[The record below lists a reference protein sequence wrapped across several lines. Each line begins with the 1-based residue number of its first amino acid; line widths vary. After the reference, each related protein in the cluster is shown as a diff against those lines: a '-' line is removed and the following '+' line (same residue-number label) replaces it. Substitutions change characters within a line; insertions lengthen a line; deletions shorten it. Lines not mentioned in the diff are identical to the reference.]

1 MKKTTLRMAFGGAFG
16 TIPSGV
22 SVGGL
27 RAMNDRDDALRRDAT
42 SRYGIDA
49 QSATARMGDATSRYG
64 IDAQSANA
72 RLGADT
78 QRYGYDTSAASH
90 RYGVDAQSATAR
102 MTDATQRFGIGTQAD
117 TSKYGFD
124 ASKAASM
131 YGADAS
137 KAASMYGAD
146 ASKAASKY
154 GADASMYNAGLGAQ
168 ASNFAATTGA
178 NASMHNAGLGANAS
192 MYNAGLGALA
202 SNFAATTGANA
213 SMYNAGLGANASM
226 HNAGLAA
233 QSNNFGAITQANA
246 SMHNAG
252 LAAQANNYSADSNLL
267 GNMWHMKNGGEV
279 PVRVGLRNGGEI
291 RAMDGFSERS
301 GATGSFASQAGNIK
315 WLSPKDAIEFSAK
328 MQAVDDAHALQQAQL
343 SAAGGGIHDRGIG
356 GAGVQSPGAQLAQ
369 QQANQRWGWE
379 QQDRAYAMQNRP
391 LEMQER
397 QRLTGRRNMYDAAL
411 AGHFGAG
418 GFGGKMVG
426 AMPVRPQP
434 GFGLPQHSFGLRDG
448 GEINARWGF
457 SDGNIVYKTPLLQAK
472 EDAELAEY
480 EARRKNVEAPR
491 LRDGGEIHA
500 NMGYEYLVPD
510 NPERTPGWV
519 QEFNA
524 KGRGAYVG
532 RDKAKANEYAV
543 AKRNAETTDRMASG
557 GAYPGAVSLDAQ
569 RNPYKRVTDLENM
582 YDDTGYNPYT
592 GISDPS
598 KKGWGA
604 QWVATSK
611 YRLRDG
617 GDMLQTGM
625 GGDVPGTGKGDKVP
639 AKYEPGEFVVSNDML
654 DAQPG
659 LRDHLRTLRE
669 QVLADKGMTV
679 QEADAKA
686 VGKGRGLRASEGAD
700 GEVLKQR
707 RMRDFNLTAADYGAI
722 EGGLQAKE
730 RRGENIR
737 NALGKN
743 DGFAKLATLNQQAAN
758 ADAKVQ
764 ADAARGIYRDVE
776 PTASPEL
783 TQKIDDGRRSDLRGY
798 VDAQSMRDPGG
809 ALPAVPKSLRDT
821 GNIYKTVDALGRTTY
836 SGGNVKEGA
845 KFIGNDGNEFTPK
858 GKVEYAKPGEPVG
871 MFPGGGGVVFTPR
884 SSDPAQ
890 RTEDI
895 ATAKANAAAF
905 RAQQAAQDAEESRAY
920 HEAGMAGNREIAKN
934 QSLRDIDARVKS
946 AQHVLSSR
954 TTTDGEKAAALK
966 IVDDAG
972 SMLQGVE
979 RSYAEGETNRARD
992 AAQSATT
999 IRAEE
1004 LRSQADMARAQ
1015 APLRAAEAQRQRDA
1029 AIWAAAGGD
1038 PVKASQLAAQAGL
1051 DPKKY
1056 TDMVSTAQGQ
1066 VKARNDIESST
1077 QKLIRDRI
1085 AGTLPSSGDPK
1096 ADEAFADRIA
1106 NTIVTNNPKVARL
1119 NPEQLAEVLPELRA
1133 RATLLER
1140 FRNPQESG
1148 YESWVPD
1155 AIAGRSAPDRM
1166 SQLPPT
1172 EFFKGAKLEEKASG
1186 LRGALTFGGL
1196 EKGDFVLNLP
1206 GYKNMNLGKLDDT
1219 ERNELMKL
1227 INAANGG
1234 AK

>member
-1 MKKTTLRMAFGGAFG
+1 MNCKPKHKTLRAANGFGINPWVNPLEPQQSNSITQLTQNNAARQFAN
-16 TIPSGV
+16 SAY
-22 SVGGL
+22 SW
-27 RAMNDRDDALRRDAT
+27 ADQDR
-42 SRYGIDA
+42 
-49 QSATARMGDATSRYG
+49 
-64 IDAQSANA
+64 ANA
-72 RLGADT
+72 
-78 QRYGYDTSAASH
+78 Q
-90 RYGVDAQSATAR
+90 Q
-102 MTDATQRFGIGTQAD
+102 ATQFNQGLQRDQFGLQAGQQRFNQGLLRDQ
-117 TSKYGFD
+117 FD
-124 ASKAASM
+124 ASRQDQALN
-131 YGADAS
+131 
-137 KAASMYGAD
+137 
-146 ASKAASKY
+146 
-154 GADASMYNAGLGAQ
+154 NAYRARREQRQVMDFNRAQ
-168 ASNFAATTGA
+168 TAMSQP
-178 NASMHNAGLGANAS
+178 L
-192 MYNAGLGALA
+192 
-202 SNFAATTGANA
+202 
-213 SMYNAGLGANASM
+213 
-226 HNAGLAA
+226 
-233 QSNNFGAITQANA
+233 QA
-246 SMHNAG
+246 
-252 LAAQANNYSADSNLL
+252 
-267 GNMWHMKNGGEV
+267 MK
-279 PVRVGLRNGGEI
+279 PYRLRNGGEI
-291 RAMDGFSERS
+291 HAAVGFGSE
-301 GATGSFASQAGNIK
+301 GYT
-315 WLSPKDAIEFSAK
+315 D
-328 MQAVDDAHALQQAQL
+328 
-343 SAAGGGIHDRGIG
+343 
-356 GAGVQSPGAQLAQ
+356 
-369 QQANQRWGWE
+369 RWGTRWMSPRDGVE
-379 QQDRAYAMQNRP
+379 FENK
-391 LEMQER
+391 
-397 QRLTGRRNMYDAAL
+397 QRLTELQIAEKEAQLGL
-411 AGHFGAG
+411 G
-418 GFGGKMVG
+418 GME
-426 AMPVRPQP
+426 RPGMQP
-434 GFGLPQHSFGLRDG
+434 GLEQAGVPRRGLRM
-448 GEINARWGF
+448 
-457 SDGNIVYKTPLLQAK
+457 L
-472 EDAELAEY
+472 
-480 EARRKNVEAPR
+480 
-491 LRDGGEIHA
+491 
-500 NMGYEYLVPD
+500 
-510 NPERTPGWV
+510 
-519 QEFNA
+519 
-524 KGRGAYVG
+524 
-532 RDKAKANEYAV
+532 
-543 AKRNAETTDRMASG
+543 SG
-557 GAYPGAVSLDAQ
+557 GD
-569 RNPYKRVTDLENM
+569 
-582 YDDTGYNPYT
+582 
-592 GISDPS
+592 
-598 KKGWGA
+598 
-604 QWVATSK
+604 
-611 YRLRDG
+611 
-617 GDMLQTGM
+617 LQTGT
-625 GGDVPGTGKGDKVP
+625 GGDVPGTGKGDKID

-654 DAQPG
+654 DAEPE

-669 QVLADKGMTV
+669 QVLAAKGMTV
-679 QEADAKA
+679 AEADAKA
-686 VGKGRGLRASEGAD
+686 VGKGRGLRAEEGAD
-700 GEVLKQR
+700 GDALKQR

-809 ALPAVPKSLRDT
+809 ALPTVPKSLRDT

-954 TTTDGEKAAALK
+954 TATDGEKAAALK

-1106 NTIVTNNPKVARL
+1106 NTIVTNNPEVTRYDPERL
-1119 NPEQLAEVLPELRA
+1119 AKELPALRA

-1148 YESWVPD
+1148 FESWLPD
-1155 AIAGRSAPDRM
+1155 VISGRTAPNRM
-1166 SQLPPT
+1166 SQLPPP
-1172 EFFKGAKLEEKASG
+1172 EFFKGAKIEEKASG
-1186 LRGALTFGGL
+1186 LRGTMTPGGL

-1206 GYKNMNLGKLDDT
+1206 GYKNMNMGKLDDT
-1219 ERNELMKL
+1219 ERAELEKM
-1227 INAANGG
+1227 IAAANKKAG
-1234 AK
+1234 